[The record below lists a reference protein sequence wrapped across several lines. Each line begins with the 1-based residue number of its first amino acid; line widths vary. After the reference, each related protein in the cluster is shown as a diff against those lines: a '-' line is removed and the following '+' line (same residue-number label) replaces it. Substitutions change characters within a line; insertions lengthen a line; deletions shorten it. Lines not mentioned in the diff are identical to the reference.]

1 MLERCD
7 DDQKDFLK
15 RRYELFNAKT
25 MKAEDNPEEKLK
37 TFTKL
42 KTTPLYIISDVSG
55 KVLIE
60 KTKKLFDDIGYTK
73 ADYTKDNELTGYD
86 GDIDECTFKVS
97 YDLKLDGNDLV
108 VTLPVSEISFYAE
121 FPLLSITPL
130 KFFTG
135 SADERRA
142 KY

>member
-1 MLERCD
+1 MVEYDSYKQSALREQIKMYAAENSVRITYIFGERTSDNIIPQAFTEKRFKEMLERCD

-60 KTKKLFDDIGYTK
+60 KQKSF
-73 ADYTKDNELTGYD
+73 LT
-86 GDIDECTFKVS
+86 I
-97 YDLKLDGNDLV
+97 
-108 VTLPVSEISFYAE
+108 
-121 FPLLSITPL
+121 
-130 KFFTG
+130 
-135 SADERRA
+135 
-142 KY
+142 